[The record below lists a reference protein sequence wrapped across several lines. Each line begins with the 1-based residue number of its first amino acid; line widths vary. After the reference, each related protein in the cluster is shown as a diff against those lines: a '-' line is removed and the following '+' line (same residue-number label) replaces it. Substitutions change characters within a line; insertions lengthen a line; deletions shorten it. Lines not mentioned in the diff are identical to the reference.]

1 MKKLFTLLFLC
12 TATLLFSQD
21 FSMDLVKNMK
31 PRNMGSGGMFGCVT
45 KFERVV
51 RETNALFHKDW
62 VEYKTLKFLLLKN

>member
-1 MKKLFTLLFLC
+1 
-12 TATLLFSQD
+12 
-21 FSMDLVKNMK
+21 MK

-45 KFERVV
+45 KLERVV